1 MKIQM
6 LDLSEQY
13 QSMREEVIAKM
24 DEVMSSSQFILGSNV
39 KQLEADIAKYSN
51 VDHGIGVGNGS
62 DAIHIALQAAGVETG
77 DEVITTA
84 FTFFATGGAI
94 ARAGAVPVYV
104 DIDPVTFN
112 IDPSKIES
120 VITKKTKAIIPV
132 HLYGQMADMEAIR
145 EIADKHNLVIVEDAA
160 QAIGAKQ
167 NGHSVGELGTAA
179 TYSFFP
185 TKNLGAYGDG
195 GMIVT
200 NNEELAEK
208 ARVIR
213 VHGSKPKYYHHVLG
227 YNSRLDELQAAIL
240 NVKFPHLD
248 KWSHARRERAAYYTD
263 KLNEKLEEVLQTPV
277 QKKGNYHV
285 FHQYTLRVPKR
296 DGLQQYLKEQG
307 VSTMVYYPMPLHVQP
322 VFKELGYQE
331 GDLPETEK
339 AAKEAISLPMYPELK
354 QEDQDYVIEK
364 IIEFYQS
371 EGRTNE
377 DTDNCRD
384 TAATSESSTCF
395 S

>member
-13 QSMREEVIAKM
+13 QSMREEVMAKL

-39 KQLEADIAKYSN
+39 KQLEADLAKYSN
-51 VDHGIGVGNGS
+51 VAHGIGVGNGS
-62 DAIHIALQAAGVETG
+62 DAIHIALQAARVGAG

-94 ARAGAVPVYV
+94 ARANAVPVYV
-104 DIDPVTFN
+104 DIDPETFN
-112 IDPSKIES
+112 IDPSKIEAA
-120 VITKKTKAIIPV
+120 ITDKTKAIIPV
-132 HLYGQMADMEAIR
+132 HLYGQMADMEAIKA
-145 EIADKHNLVIVEDAA
+145 IADKYNLVVIEDAA
-160 QAIGAKQ
+160 QAIGARQ
-167 NGHSVGELGTAA
+167 NGKSVGELGTAA

-200 NNEELAEK
+200 DDADLAEK
-208 ARVIR
+208 ASVIR

-240 NVKFPHLD
+240 NVKFPRLD
-248 KWSHARRERAAYYTD
+248 KFSDARRERAAYYTE
-263 KLNEKLEEVLQTPV
+263 KLNEKLSDVIQTPV
-277 QKKGNYHV
+277 EKEGNHHV
-285 FHQYTLRVPKR
+285 FHQYTLRVPNR
-296 DGLQQYLKEQG
+296 DELQNFLKEQG
-307 VSTMVYYPMPLHVQP
+307 VATMIYYPMPLHIQP
-322 VFKELGYQE
+322 VFEELGYRS

-354 QEDQDYVIEK
+354 REDQDYVVEK
-364 IIEFYQS
+364 IIEFY
-371 EGRTNE
+371 TK
-377 DTDNCRD
+377 
-384 TAATSESSTCF
+384 
-395 S
+395 

>member
-1 MKIQM
+1 MKIKM

-13 QSMREEVIAKM
+13 QSMKKEVMAKL
-24 DEVMSSSQFILGSNV
+24 DEVMSSSQFILGDNV
-39 KQLEADIAKYSN
+39 KQLEADVAKYSGVN
-51 VDHGIGVGNGS
+51 YGVGVGNGS
-62 DAIHIALQAAGVETG
+62 DAIHIALQAAGVEAG

-112 IDPSKIES
+112 IDPAKIEAA
-120 VITKKTKAIIPV
+120 ITEKTKAIIPV

-145 EIADKHNLVIVEDAA
+145 HIADEYNLVVIEDAA

-167 NGHSVGELGTAA
+167 NGKSVGELGTAA

-185 TKNLGAYGDG
+185 TKNLGGYGDG

-200 NNEELAEK
+200 NDEELAEK

-227 YNSRLDELQAAIL
+227 YNSRLDEMQAAIL
-240 NVKFPHLD
+240 NVKFPYLD
-248 KWSHARRERAAYYTD
+248 KWSHSRRERAAYYTD
-263 KLNEKLEEVLQTPV
+263 QLETKLEGIVQTPV
-277 QKKGNYHV
+277 QKQGNYHV

-296 DGLQQYLKEQG
+296 DELQQYLKEQG
-307 VSTMVYYPMPLHVQP
+307 VATMVYYPQPLHVQP
-322 VFKELGYQE
+322 VFKELGYEE

-339 AAKEAISLPMYPELK
+339 AAKEALSLPMYPELK
-354 QEDQDYVIEK
+354 QDDQDYIIEK
-364 IIEFYQS
+364 IVAFYENAFEKEQKS
-371 EGRTNE
+371 VETTKE
-377 DTDNCRD
+377 LTK
-384 TAATSESSTCF
+384 
-395 S
+395 